1 MSVVTPEGVIAGL
14 DIEPPDRLAVG
25 RGNAFAIAGYC
36 YHPNRRTRRL
46 EVEVGDR
53 RQPVDRM
60 RLPRQDVFAR
70 ATANGGG
77 HNGQAFRSGFA
88 AMPSI
93 PAIERPEDAQV
104 GLVLTL
110 EDGGEARASMGSMR
124 LEPGLRRPHAAD
136 PAFPANSGPGVAIC
150 MATFNPPAELL
161 RRQLDSIREQTHR
174 NWVCFISDDASDAA
188 PLANLE
194 SEIEGD
200 ARFVLSRSETRLGFY
215 ANFERA
221 LSMAPASA
229 DHVTLCDQDDRWHPH
244 KLERLIRRIGEAQL
258 VYSDARVVA
267 PSGEVLHSSYWT
279 ARRNNHTNFGSLLLA
294 NSVTGAAS
302 LFRRELLDDV
312 LPFPPRLADPFH
324 DHWLAVV
331 ALATGRIAYVEEP
344 LYDYVQHTGAVIGH
358 STANRRPRPIRQHLM
373 DRLRRPG
380 GGSRIVYYYN
390 WYQQLLFAQVLRLRC
405 WARMEPS
412 KRRVVR
418 HLLHA
423 DRGVAGL
430 SWLLGRRVR
439 RLWGADETLDR
450 ELFYAYALVRRRA
463 VSLWTIGRSRP
474 GRLLPRDQSVPPA
487 FENAARGEET
497 R

>member
-1 MSVVTPEGVIAGL
+1 
-14 DIEPPDRLAVG
+14 
-25 RGNAFAIAGYC
+25 
-36 YHPNRRTRRL
+36 
-46 EVEVGDR
+46 
-53 RQPVDRM
+53 
-60 RLPRQDVFAR
+60 
-70 ATANGGG
+70 
-77 HNGQAFRSGFA
+77 
-88 AMPSI
+88 
-93 PAIERPEDAQV
+93 
-104 GLVLTL
+104 
-110 EDGGEARASMGSMR
+110 
-124 LEPGLRRPHAAD
+124 
-136 PAFPANSGPGVAIC
+136 
-150 MATFNPPAELL
+150 
-161 RRQLDSIREQTHR
+161 
-174 NWVCFISDDASDAA
+174 
-188 PLANLE
+188 
-194 SEIEGD
+194 
-200 ARFVLSRSETRLGFY
+200 
-215 ANFERA
+215 
-221 LSMAPASA
+221 
-229 DHVTLCDQDDRWHPH
+229 
-244 KLERLIRRIGEAQL
+244 
-258 VYSDARVVA
+258 
-267 PSGEVLHSSYWT
+267 
-279 ARRNNHTNFGSLLLA
+279 
-294 NSVTGAAS
+294 
-302 LFRRELLDDV
+302 V

-331 ALATGRIAYVEEP
+331 ALATGRIAYVDEP

-418 HLLHA
+418 HLLNA